1 MAGDL
6 HALCAACGLCCDGS
20 LFGVGSLEPD
30 EIEPARRLGLRVLR
44 DAFEQP
50 CVALVDR
57 RCSIYEARPRACR
70 RFRCHL
76 YERHRVEG
84 GPLDER
90 LEAVAR
96 VRALLAALE
105 AEGLTPADF
114 TGESARPSPMA
125 AQLFEELV
133 RRLEEDFA
141 RAPDPP
147 RSER

>member
-1 MAGDL
+1 M
-6 HALCAACGLCCDGS
+6 H
-20 LFGVGSLEPD
+20 VGP
-30 EIEPARRLGLRVLR
+30 IV
-44 DAFEQP
+44 
-50 CVALVDR
+50 VDR
-57 RCSIYEARPRACR
+57 RPGVPLRVVVDVMRA
-70 RFRCHL
+70 
-76 YERHRVEG
+76 E
-84 GPLDER
+84 
-90 LEAVAR
+90 
-96 VRALLAALE
+96 LAALE